1 MINREFVDAV
11 AMIMP
16 WFKKWFKRDVVVAVT
31 DREKFVDILLLGDVM
46 DFKLEEGAPLP
57 DYDPAWE
64 AMREKRYVENM
75 IPKEWAG
82 FAFHGN
88 YIPIV
93 EPDGEVSGCLVIIA
107 GMDTEDAVKKM
118 AGNLDASLGEVAQ
131 AINEIA
137 TAATD
142 MRDSEKQ
149 MEQTIRS
156 VSDFAQNIND
166 VLSLI
171 KAISDQTKMLG
182 LNAAIEAARA
192 GEIGRGFGVVAEEIH
207 KLSDESK
214 QTAAKIESLTRNIE
228 ASVRDAVKQVEH
240 STEISQTQASATE
253 QMSASIE
260 ELSAMAVELK
270 RIADQL

>member
-1 MINREFVDAV
+1 
-11 AMIMP
+11 
-16 WFKKWFKRDVVVAVT
+16 
-31 DREKFVDILLLGDVM
+31 
-46 DFKLEEGAPLP
+46 
-57 DYDPAWE
+57 
-64 AMREKRYVENM
+64 
-75 IPKEWAG
+75 
-82 FAFHGN
+82 
-88 YIPIV
+88 
-93 EPDGEVSGCLVIIA
+93 
-107 GMDTEDAVKKM
+107 M

-156 VSDFAQNIND
+156 VSDFAKNINN

-192 GEIGRGFGVVAEEIH
+192 GESGRGFGVVAEEIR

-228 ASVRDAVKQVEH
+228 ASVSDAVKQVEH
-240 STEISQTQASATE
+240 SNEISQAQASATE